1 MSGEGRIA
9 SNDVK
14 IQLMPISVNPNVTA
28 ETTFTVGG
36 VEVLKGL
43 IPPDRLPKVSWL
55 YAEAVLHPDSCRAR
69 RDLDDQHE
77 LGHGR

>member
-1 MSGEGRIA
+1 MIHITLTPSASLAHTRNHGQNEFIVDITEPLRTMSGEGRIA

-36 VEVLKGL
+36 VEVL
-43 IPPDRLPKVSWL
+43 
-55 YAEAVLHPDSCRAR
+55 RA
-69 RDLDDQHE
+69 
-77 LGHGR
+77 

>member
-36 VEVLKGL
+36 VEVL
-43 IPPDRLPKVSWL
+43 
-55 YAEAVLHPDSCRAR
+55 RA
-69 RDLDDQHE
+69 
-77 LGHGR
+77 